1 MSERKNY
8 RKYARFKDSR
18 NHLRGMDR
26 EELEEWRKWADD
38 WKRSGSRKVLRESVK
53 KSRND
58 RLS

>member
-8 RKYARFKDSR
+8 RKYDPFKYSR

-26 EELEEWRKWADD
+26 EELEDWRKWADD
-38 WKRSGSRKVLRESVK
+38 WKPSGSRKVLRESVK

>member
-8 RKYARFKDSR
+8 RKYDPFKDSR

-38 WKRSGSRKVLRESVK
+38 WKRSG
-53 KSRND
+53 
-58 RLS
+58 RLCWL